1 MLTIT
6 AGKPKIGLILTVI
19 GGSANII
26 LDYVFLVSM
35 NMGILGT
42 ALATGLGNLIPAL
55 FGTLYFFKNKETLY
69 FVKPKFD
76 LDFLVKSCINGSSEM
91 VANISTGITTML
103 FNIVLI
109 EYLGSDGVAA
119 ISIILY
125 GQPAPLPTRR

>member
-55 FGTLYFFKNKETLY
+55 FGTLYFFKIMYKR
-69 FVKPKFD
+69 F
-76 LDFLVKSCINGSSEM
+76 I
-91 VANISTGITTML
+91 
-103 FNIVLI
+103 
-109 EYLGSDGVAA
+109 
-119 ISIILY
+119 
-125 GQPAPLPTRR
+125 